1 MINRSYQHIGVDIG
15 SVSLKMAV
23 FTSETADLSSLQFQ
37 LISTPFQSIWLSPYI
52 RHHGAPLQCFFSLWE
67 SVQPLLPADRI
78 CGIWMTGRGGKVIAR
93 QVSLPYI
100 QEYQATAEGTGRLYP
115 DVNTIFEMGG
125 ETAKIIGIH
134 HENDRIQI
142 HDYGMNGE
150 CAAGTGLFF
159 DQQADRL
166 KYNVEEV
173 GSVIKNARR
182 TACIAGRCS
191 VFAKT
196 DMIHAQQR
204 GYQPE
209 EILKGLC
216 EAVVRNFKGTVA
228 KGKNIREKIAFIG
241 GLAANKG
248 VVNAMRPLFGF
259 TDGKFIV
266 PEYYAWMSAI
276 GAALIGMRKEPV
288 SVSLPA
294 SLSSLDTDLHYPT
307 EKPLSLNK
315 VTIIDDQNA
324 SFSFPE
330 GVTDACLGLDIG
342 SVSTNL
348 ALITPEG
355 RLIYGIY
362 RMTEGRPIEVV
373 QSMFQEMMQKVGNRV
388 RILGT
393 GTTGSGRELVGLL
406 IGADVIKDEITAHKT
421 GAIHVGQ
428 KYLNR
433 SVDTIFEIG
442 GQDSKFISIKDGV
455 VVDFALND
463 ACAAGTGS
471 FLEEQAHQIDI
482 QIKDEFA
489 RLALTSEH
497 PLRLGE
503 RCTVFMEKEMIPYLR
518 RGIPKKDIVA
528 GLSLSVVHNYLNR
541 VVKKRPIGQTIFF
554 QGGTAYNHA
563 VAAAFS
569 TILDKE
575 IIVPPHNGIMGAIGA
590 ALLAR
595 PADRNQSK
603 FRGWDL
609 SQVDWKLREFI
620 CKGCSNACTIQ
631 EFNINGE
638 KSFWGDKCSDRYRK
652 RTKSRH
658 HATIPDLFALRER
671 ITFPKLMRASKDII
685 GTVSIPRALH
695 LFDRFPF
702 WQAYFNALGFQVA
715 LSASTHQNT
724 IHRGIETTVA
734 EPCFPVQVAHGHLA
748 QFLDADA
755 EFIFLPNVVNETSRE
770 GAIDSFICPWTQTV
784 ALVARQSP
792 LFNALQDRLYYP
804 NVQFRMEDHLVE
816 KSLRHQIQSHY
827 RIGRRQHRRAFYEA
841 LAAHQRFF
849 SEITAH
855 GRQVVQQMQRE
866 GFRGIVLVGR
876 PYNLY
881 DSGLNLNIP
890 SKLRNIY
897 GMNVIP
903 MDFLPVEEVDISDI
917 HDHMFWNY
925 GYRILQTCRW
935 TRDYPDLQIIYLS
948 NFKCGPDSYI
958 RHYVE
963 EALGRPF
970 LFLQLDSHSND
981 AGIMTRIEA
990 FLESKGMI

>member
-1 MINRSYQHIGVDIG
+1 MNQIGVDIG

-23 FTSETADLSSLQFQ
+23 FTSGTTDLSPLHFQF
-37 LISTPFQSIWLSPYI
+37 LERSGQSVWLSPYI
-52 RHHGAPLQCFFSLWE
+52 RHQGEPFRCFRTLTE
-67 SVQPLLPADRI
+67 TLLTRLPEDKA
-78 CGIWMTGRGGKVIAR
+78 CGIWMTGRGGKAVAK
-93 QVSLPYI
+93 QLGLPYI
-100 QEYQATAEGTGRLYP
+100 QEFLATAEGTGRLYP
-115 DVNTIFEMGG
+115 EVNTIFEMGG
-125 ETAKIIGIH
+125 ESAKFLGIH
-134 HENDRIQI
+134 HENGQIQI

-166 KYNVEEV
+166 KYQVEEV
-173 GSVIKNARR
+173 GQVIRNARR

-216 EAVVRNFKGTVA
+216 EAVVRNFKGTVT
-228 KGKNIREKIAFIG
+228 KGKHIRDKVAFIG
-241 GLAANKG
+241 GMAANEG
-248 VVNAMRPLFGF
+248 VVNAIRPLFGF
-259 TDGKFIV
+259 TDDMLVV
-266 PEYYAWMSAI
+266 PEYHFWMSAI
-276 GAALIGMRKEPV
+276 GAALLGMRKTSAAVAMPI
-288 SVSLPA
+288 SF
-294 SLSSLDTDLHYPT
+294 SSRDTVPEFPT
-307 EKPLSLNK
+307 EGKLSLKK
-315 VTIIDDQNA
+315 VKLIDDQDA
-324 SFSFPE
+324 SFQFPE
-330 GVTDACLGLDIG
+330 QGVTDAFLGLDIG

-355 RLIYGIY
+355 KLIHGIY
-362 RMTEGRPIEVV
+362 RMTEGRPIDVV
-373 QSMFQEMMQKVGNRV
+373 QSMFREIIQQFGNRL
-388 RILGT
+388 RIRGA
-393 GTTGSGRELVGLL
+393 GTTGSGRELIGLL

-455 VVDFALND
+455 VIDFALND

-471 FLEEQAHQIDI
+471 FLEEQAHQIGI

-489 RLALTSEH
+489 SLALQSEH
-497 PLRLGE
+497 PLKLGE

-518 RGIPKKDIVA
+518 RGILKKDIVA

-541 VVKKRPIGQTIFF
+541 VVKKRPIGQSIFF

-569 TILDKE
+569 TVLNKE

-590 ALLAR
+590 ALLSR
-595 PADRNQSK
+595 LSENKKSK

-609 SQVDWKLREFI
+609 SQMHWKFREFT

-638 KSFWGDKCSDRYRK
+638 KSYWGDKCSDRYRK
-652 RTKSRH
+652 RTKSIHR
-658 HATIPDLFALRER
+658 AKIYDLFELRER
-671 ITFPKLMRASKDII
+671 MTFPKSKTESEKFI
-685 GTVSIPRALH
+685 GTVGIPRALH

-702 WQAYFNALGFQVA
+702 WQAYFETLGFRIV

-724 IHRGIETTVA
+724 IHRGIESTVA
-734 EPCFPVQVAHGHLA
+734 EPCFPVQTAHGHLA
-748 QFLDADA
+748 QLLDADA
-755 EFIFLPNVVNETSRE
+755 DFIFMPNVVNESSQGKTIE
-770 GAIDSFICPWTQTV
+770 SFICPWTQT
-784 ALVARQSP
+784 APLVASHSP
-792 LFNALQDRLYYP
+792 LLDTLQDRLFCP
-804 NVQFRMEDHLVE
+804 NVQFRMTDRIIE
-816 KSLRHQIQSHY
+816 KSLYQQIRGLY
-827 RIGRRQHRRAFYEA
+827 RVGRQKHRRAFYTA
-841 LAAHQRFF
+841 RTVQQRFQ
-849 SEITAH
+849 EVIKNH
-855 GRQVVQQMQRE
+855 GQQVVRKIKNE
-866 GFRGIVLVGR
+866 GLQGIVLTGR

-890 SKLRNIY
+890 GKLRDIY

-903 MDFLPVEEVDISDI
+903 MDFLPTDHVDISDV
-917 HDHMFWNY
+917 HDHMFWKY
-925 GYRILQTCRW
+925 GYRILQACRW
-935 TRDYPDLQIIYLS
+935 TRDYPDLQVIYLS

-990 FLESKGMI
+990 FLESKRMI